1 MVHSGGKF
9 AMSWFTCTSTLKIFD
24 SVAIVIAQAYQLA
37 RCRLASNASST
48 LQLIM
53 ERDELLTEV
62 QWLKR
67 ELEIL
72 HSQRAD
78 MAPKKR
84 PNYSREQRLA
94 ILQLMR
100 QRGWSITIVSKRF
113 VLHPQSIR
121 KWVRTM
127 ENGGPSGALF
137 PKVRWNRIDDAV
149 RWAVHEL
156 RQLCPEPEMGTR
168 TIARHL
174 IRAGIQISRRSVQRI
189 LHEEKPPA
197 PKKARKSRPP
207 VNPPA
212 GAEPHGL
219 LTPSNRN
226 DVWHMDMISVKVLWI
241 HYTVAAILDGAT
253 RRLLCL
259 HVYRKRPNTQQL
271 LRQVHKASTRYGT
284 PRHLITDQ
292 GGEFQKQFKHGLN
305 ELDIKHIRGPVR
317 MPCFNGKIERFF
329 RTLRIWQRAAW
340 LLPKQQN
347 LQKRL
352 DCYRLWYNE
361 KRSHQALYG
370 LTPEEAWNQIKPDEP
385 IPIRSADWPS
395 YAHIRIQRKRFK
407 DDAHLPVIK
416 ITVTRQAA

>member
-1 MVHSGGKF
+1 MP
-9 AMSWFTCTSTLKIFD
+9 WFTSTSTLKIID

-48 LQLIM
+48 LRLIM

-62 QWLKR
+62 EWLKR

-72 HSQRAD
+72 REQRANLI
-78 MAPKKR
+78 PRKR
-84 PNYSREQRLA
+84 PEYSAEHRLA

-100 QRGWSITIVSKRF
+100 QRDWSIAIVCRRF
-113 VLHPQSIR
+113 VLHPQSVR
-121 KWVRTM
+121 KWIRTM
-127 ENGGPSGALF
+127 EQGNPSGALF

-149 RWAVHEL
+149 RWAAHEL
-156 RQLCPEPEMGTR
+156 RRLCPEPEMGTR

-189 LHEEKPPA
+189 LCEEKPPA
-197 PKKARKSRPP
+197 PKKTRKSRPP
-207 VNPPA
+207 MNPPV

-219 LTPSNRN
+219 LTPANRN
-226 DVWHMDMISVKVLWI
+226 DVWHMDMMSLKVLWI

-259 HVYRKRPNTQQL
+259 HVYRKRPKTQQL
-271 LRQVHKASTRYGT
+271 LCQVRKTATQYGT
-284 PRHLITDQ
+284 ARRLITDH
-292 GGEFQKQFKHGLN
+292 GSEFQKQFKHGLN
-305 ELDIKHIRGPVR
+305 ELGIKHIRGPVR
-317 MPCFNGKIERFF
+317 TPCFNGKIERFF
-329 RTLRIWQRAAW
+329 RTLRIWQHSTW
-340 LLPKQQN
+340 LLPNHQK

-352 DCYRLWYNE
+352 DCFQLWYNQ
-361 KRSHQALYG
+361 KRYHQSLDG
-370 LTPEEAWNQIKPDEP
+370 LTPDEAWNNIEPDEP

-395 YAHIRIQRKRFK
+395 YPHIRIQRNRFK

-416 ITVTRQAA
+416 IALTRQAA

>member
-1 MVHSGGKF
+1 MP
-9 AMSWFTCTSTLKIFD
+9 WFTSTSTLKIID

-48 LQLIM
+48 LRLIM
-53 ERDELLTEV
+53 ERDELLTETE
-62 QWLKR
+62 WLKR

-72 HSQRAD
+72 RGQRAD

-84 PNYSREQRLA
+84 PEYSPEQRLA

-100 QRGWSITIVSKRF
+100 QRDWSIAIVCKRF
-113 VLHPQSIR
+113 VLHPQSVWKWIR
-121 KWVRTM
+121 TAEK
-127 ENGGPSGALF
+127 GDSSGALF
-137 PKVRWNRIDDAV
+137 PMVRWNRIDDAV

-156 RQLCPEPEMGTR
+156 RRLCPEPEMGTR

-189 LHEEKPPA
+189 LHETPPPA

-207 VNPPA
+207 MNLPV

-219 LTPSNRN
+219 LTPDNCN
-226 DVWHMDMISVKVLWI
+226 DVWHMDMMSLKVLWI
-241 HYTVAAILDGAT
+241 HYTVVAILDGAT

-271 LRQVHKASTRYGT
+271 LRLVRKSVRRYGT
-284 PRHLITDQ
+284 PRRLITDH
-292 GGEFQKQFKHGLN
+292 GSEFQKQFKQGLKD
-305 ELDIKHIRGPVR
+305 LSIKHIRGPVR

-329 RTLRIWQRAAW
+329 RTLRIWQRSTW
-340 LLPKQQN
+340 LLPNHQK

-352 DCYRLWYNE
+352 DRFQLWYNQ
-361 KRSHQALYG
+361 KRYHQALDG
-370 LTPEEAWNQIKPDEP
+370 LTPDEAWDGFEPDEP

-395 YAHIRIQRKRFK
+395 HPHIAIERSRFK

-416 ITVTRQAA
+416 ITMTRQAA

>member
-1 MVHSGGKF
+1 MP
-9 AMSWFTCTSTLKIFD
+9 WFISTATLKIID

-48 LQLIM
+48 LHLIM
-53 ERDELLTEV
+53 ERDELLAEV
-62 QWLKR
+62 EWLKR

-72 HSQRAD
+72 RGQRANLL
-78 MAPKKR
+78 PRKR
-84 PNYSREQRLA
+84 PEYSAEHRLA

-100 QRGWSITIVSKRF
+100 QRGWNIAIVCKRF
-113 VLHPQSIR
+113 VLHPQSVR
-121 KWVRTM
+121 KWIRM
-127 ENGGPSGALF
+127 ADKGDPLGSLF

-156 RQLCPEPEMGTR
+156 HQLCPEPEMGTR

-189 LHEEKPPA
+189 LCEEKPPT
-197 PKKARKSRPP
+197 PKKARKSRPAM
-207 VNPPA
+207 NPPV
-212 GAEPHGL
+212 GAESHGL
-219 LTPSNRN
+219 LTPTNRN
-226 DVWHMDMISVKVLWI
+226 DVWHMDMMSLKVLWI

-271 LRQVHKASTRYGT
+271 LRLVGKTSTQYGT
-284 PRHLITDQ
+284 PRRLITDH
-292 GGEFQKQFKHGLN
+292 GSEFQKQFKDGLN
-305 ELDIKHIRGPVR
+305 ELGIKHIRGPVR
-317 MPCFNGKIERFF
+317 MPNFNGKIERFF
-329 RTLRIWQRAAW
+329 RTLRIWQRSVW
-340 LLPKQQN
+340 LLPKHQN

-352 DCYRLWYNE
+352 VSFQLWYNQY
-361 KRSHQALYG
+361 RYHQSLDG
-370 LTPEEAWNQIKPDEP
+370 LTPDEAWDCFEPEEP

-395 YAHIRIQRKRFK
+395 YPHIRIQRNRFK

-416 ITVTRQAA
+416 IALTRQVA